1 MHANQ
6 SALSLVEFI
15 KQNRNM
21 MCSATQWLDTNA
33 GVAHLRSN
41 SLLILFMANSLITDV
56 VFDSET
62 LAMLK
67 MLHKFGAPIAKT
79 THRQQVL

>member
-1 MHANQ
+1 M
-6 SALSLVEFI
+6 ALSLVELI

-33 GVAHLRSN
+33 GIVHLRPN
-41 SLLILFMANSLITDV
+41 SRLILFMANSLITDV

-67 MLHKFGAPIAKT
+67 MFHMFGAPMAKT

>member
-6 SALSLVEFI
+6 SALSHVESI

-21 MCSATQWLDTNA
+21 MCSTTQWLDIKA
-33 GVAHLRSN
+33 GLVHLKFN
-41 SLLILFMANSLITDV
+41 SYLILSMAINLITDV

-67 MLHKFGAPIAKT
+67 MPHKFGAPIAKT

>member
-1 MHANQ
+1 
-6 SALSLVEFI
+6 
-15 KQNRNM
+15 M

-33 GVAHLRSN
+33 GIVHLISN

-67 MLHKFGAPIAKT
+67 MPYKFGAPIAKT

>member
-1 MHANQ
+1 
-6 SALSLVEFI
+6 
-15 KQNRNM
+15 
-21 MCSATQWLDTNA
+21 
-33 GVAHLRSN
+33 
-41 SLLILFMANSLITDV
+41 MANSLITDV

-79 THRQQVL
+79 THWQQVL